1 MDKFEKILLRL
12 KEQLSVQS
20 DKEVAELLGLSVK
33 AFTARK
39 ARDSFPRDKLLALKA
54 SRPDLLIDDVYILTG
69 QHLSVSQANQ
79 RVAQLAAEQY
89 EVAESKL
96 TPYVQAALRDEKLIE
111 KINRLDESNK
121 SVVEAMIDALLTKK

>member
-12 KEQLSVQS
+12 KEQLGVQS

-39 ARDSFPRDKLLALKA
+39 ARASFPRDKLLALKA
-54 SRPDLLIDDVYILTG
+54 SRPELLIDDVYILTG
-69 QHLSVSQANQ
+69 QHLSVYEANQ
-79 RVAQLAAEQY
+79 RVAQLVAEQF
-89 EVAESKL
+89 EVADPKP
-96 TPYVQAALRDEKLIE
+96 TPYVVPPLRDEKLIE